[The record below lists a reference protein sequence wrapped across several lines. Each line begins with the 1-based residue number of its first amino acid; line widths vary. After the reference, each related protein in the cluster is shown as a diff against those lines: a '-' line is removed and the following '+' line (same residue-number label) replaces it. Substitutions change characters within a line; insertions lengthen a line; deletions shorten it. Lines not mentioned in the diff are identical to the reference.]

1 MKGTAVTL
9 DPYTKEVSILTDGKV
24 HVCSYRE
31 AIENPSFSA
40 FLLPETKELI
50 ALSLEAAQ

>member
-1 MKGTAVTL
+1 MKNRAVTL
-9 DPYTKEVSILTDGKV
+9 DPYTKEVSILTGDKV

-31 AIENPSFSA
+31 AIENPRFSA

-50 ALSLEAAQ
+50 ALNLEAAK